1 MIFNSLTFVVFF
13 IAVAVSYYLVPHKLR
28 YPHLLAASLIFYM
41 WSDPASVIW
50 LAITTLVTWFAGI
63 LIGSGK
69 SKSSKK
75 TWLIISLV
83 INFGIL
89 FVFKYF
95 NLFGEGVNA
104 LFGLLGSK
112 YEIARSSLA
121 APIGIS
127 FYTFQAVGYTIDV
140 YRGKKEPQKNLL
152 KYSVFVSF
160 FPVILSGPIQRSDVL
175 MPQLEEYHKFD
186 YGLVTSG
193 LKLCTMGLF
202 KKIVVADTI
211 AVYVNNVFGNIDA
224 YDGFGLIVASILFT
238 LQIYC
243 DFSGYSDI
251 AIGVARILG
260 FRLGKNFDH
269 PYFSTSI
276 KDFWKRWHISLSS
289 WFGSYLYI
297 PLGGN
302 RCSKAR
308 KYFNIMVT
316 FLVSGIWHGA
326 SLTFIVWGALHGVYR
341 VFGEITLPLREK
353 IHKAVHYDKAKRLKK
368 AVSIFITF
376 SLVSFA
382 WIFFKASD
390 IGDAFRFVGRLFTFN
405 EGFGSRSYFF
415 TELKNIFGERREM
428 YLSAIVLP
436 TFLFVSVFDH
446 FKPLGAFI
454 SRRPQFIRFL
464 IYLFAI
470 LFIAIFA
477 RPDMQDFIYVQ
488 F

>member
-1 MIFNSLTFVVFF
+1 MLFNSLNFAIFF
-13 IAVAVSYYLVPHKLR
+13 PIAAISYYLIPRKYR
-28 YPHLLAASLIFYM
+28 NWQLLAACLVFYM
-41 WSDPASVIW
+41 WSNPASVIW
-50 LAITTLVTWFAGI
+50 LAVTTLVTWTSA
-63 LIGSGK
+63 LLMGSDTA
-69 SKSSKK
+69 KK
-75 TWLIISLV
+75 PRRLWLV
-83 INFGIL
+83 IGLLVNFGIL

-95 NLFGEGVNA
+95 DLFGQGVCA
-104 LFGLLGSK
+104 LFDLIGINVG
-112 YEIARSSLA
+112 EIKLSLA

-140 YRGKKEPQKNLL
+140 YRGKKAPEKNLL
-152 KYSVFVSF
+152 KYSVFVAF
-160 FPVILSGPIQRSDVL
+160 FPVILSGPIQRSTDL
-175 MPQLEEYHKFD
+175 LPQLEEDHKFD
-186 YGLVTSG
+186 YNLVTSG
-193 LKLCTMGLF
+193 LKLCAMGLF

-224 YDGFGLIVASILFT
+224 YDGFGLIVGSLLFT

-251 AIGVARILG
+251 AIGVARMMG

-269 PYFSTSI
+269 PYFADSI
-276 KDFWKRWHISLSS
+276 RDFWSRWHISLSS
-289 WFGSYLYI
+289 WFASYLYI

-302 RCSKAR
+302 RCSKPR

-326 SLTFIVWGALHGVYR
+326 NLTFIIWGALHGLFR
-341 VFGEITLPLREK
+341 VLGEITLPVRKK
-353 IHKAVHYDKAKRLKK
+353 IYAATKYDKAVHLKK
-368 AVSIFITF
+368 AVSIFVTF
-376 SLVSFA
+376 CLVSFA
-382 WIFFKASD
+382 WIFFKSASV
-390 IGDAFRFVGRLFTFN
+390 GDAFKFIGKLFTFN
-405 EGFGSRSYFF
+405 EGFGTKSYFF
-415 TELKNIFGERREM
+415 TELKNVFGERREM

-436 TFLFVSVFDH
+436 TFLLVSVFDH
-446 FKPLGAFI
+446 FKPLGAFV
-454 SRRPQFIRFL
+454 SRRPGLVRFL